1 MGGEIHVVCSSRG
14 GECRVVL
21 GGRITIDSSPDLRTY
36 LLERLESTECQGVTV
51 DFCDVIYIDT
61 SGLAMLV
68 EVLKFAR
75 TQGKGFSLSGLRDR
89 PRYLLE
95 ATRLLH
101 LFHEVGPDPPDFSD
115 VNTGPAI

>member
-1 MGGEIHVVCSSRG
+1 MGLAG
-14 GECRVVL
+14 RV
-21 GGRITIDSSPDLRTY
+21 TIESSPELRTY
-36 LLERLESTECQGVTV
+36 LLERLESTDCRGVAV
-51 DFCDVIYIDT
+51 DFYDVIYIDT

-75 TQGKGFSLSGLRDR
+75 TQGKGFSVSGLRDR

-101 LFHEVGPDPPDFSD
+101 LFHEVDRNPPDSSD
-115 VNTGPAI
+115 LTTGSAI

>member
-1 MGGEIHVVCSSRG
+1 M
-14 GECRVVL
+14 
-21 GGRITIDSSPDLRTY
+21 
-36 LLERLESTECQGVTV
+36 
-51 DFCDVIYIDT
+51 DFYDVIYIDT

-75 TQGKGFSLSGLRDR
+75 TRGKGFSLSGLRDR

-101 LFHEVGPDPPDFSD
+101 LFHEVDRNPQDFGDS
-115 VNTGPAI
+115 TTECAI

>member
-1 MGGEIHVVCSSRG
+1 MGGEIHVVCGSQG
-14 GECRVVL
+14 GECSVGL
-21 GGRITIDSSPDLRTY
+21 SGRITIDSSPELRTY
-36 LLERLESTECQGVTV
+36 LLERLESPGCQGVTV
-51 DFCDVIYIDT
+51 DFYDVIYIDT

-75 TQGKGFSLSGLRDR
+75 TRGKGFSLSGLRDR

-101 LFHEVGPDPPDFSD
+101 LFHEVDRNPQDFGDS
-115 VNTGPAI
+115 TTECAI

>member
-1 MGGEIHVVCSSRG
+1 MDGEIHVVGSSKG
-14 GECRVVL
+14 GECRVGL
-21 GGRITIDSSPDLRTY
+21 AGRITIDSSPELRTY
-36 LLERLESTECQGVTV
+36 LLERLESTGCQGVTV
-51 DFCDVIYIDT
+51 DFYDVIYIDT

-75 TQGKGFSLSGLRDR
+75 RRGKGFSLSGLRDR

-101 LFHEVGPDPPDFSD
+101 LFHEVDRNPPQLSD
-115 VNTGPAI
+115 LTTGSAT

>member
-1 MGGEIHVVCSSRG
+1 MG
-14 GECRVVL
+14 L
-21 GGRITIDSSPDLRTY
+21 AGRITIDSSPELRTY
-36 LLERLESTECQGVTV
+36 LLKQLESTDCQRVSV
-51 DFCDVIYIDT
+51 DFYDVIYIDT

-75 TQGKGFSLSGLRDR
+75 TQGKSLFLSRLRDR

-101 LFHEVGPDPPDFSD
+101 LFHEVDRDPPHPADLT
-115 VNTGPAI
+115 TGCGI